1 MDCISIN
8 VILGEDNLVSF
19 GGIRLKR
26 SLVLVF
32 IIHFEGRV
40 GVFYTKSTCNE
51 KKRWLFEYRFDGFVL
66 QFMSGFV
73 SRAGSTREF
82 P

>member
-1 MDCISIN
+1 MLN
-8 VILGEDNLVSF
+8 NM
-19 GGIRLKR
+19 R
-26 SLVLVF
+26 
-32 IIHFEGRV
+32 
-40 GVFYTKSTCNE
+40 NE
-51 KKRWLFEYRFDGFVL
+51 KERWLFEYRFDGFVL

>member
-1 MDCISIN
+1 M
-8 VILGEDNLVSF
+8 
-19 GGIRLKR
+19 
-26 SLVLVF
+26 LVF

-40 GVFYTKSTCNE
+40 GFFNTKSTCNE

-73 SRAGSTREF
+73 SHAGSTREF